1 MQEFREAPPTV
12 SRRSH
17 RFVRALLSG
26 AAALCAFTVVITSKP
41 AVPPASAAPEKLA
54 RPRTVLETPVE
65 RGWSQAATGK
75 PDPRQQLFRWR

>member
-1 MQEFREAPPTV
+1 
-12 SRRSH
+12 
-17 RFVRALLSG
+17 
-26 AAALCAFTVVITSKP
+26 VITSKP